1 MINVM
6 KYDRYCN
13 CWLCRFINWFNE
25 TRKEKKR
32 IKQIIKTDK
41 KYFKKIYDNKI

>member
-13 CWLCRFINWFNE
+13 CLVCRFMNWFII
-25 TRKEKKR
+25 RHQEKKQ
-32 IKQIIKTDK
+32 IKAIIKTDK
-41 KYFKKIYDNKI
+41 KYFKSGG